1 MRKVLL
7 ICFLFVYNA
16 SPAQLLFG
24 DRCIGTWKGMMH
36 IFQLGKLR
44 DSVEVKLTVVKDAT
58 HVWTDYLVGNKL
70 YSIFETQGVM
80 LTASYELRGEQM
92 IYEVTSGKKETVTHP
107 QVTTFGT
114 TSVQR
119 VNLTRMK

>member
-1 MRKVLL
+1 
-7 ICFLFVYNA
+7 
-16 SPAQLLFG
+16 
-24 DRCIGTWKGMMH
+24 MMH

>member
-1 MRKVLL
+1 MIKDYKLKL
-7 ICFLFVYNA
+7 KD
-16 SPAQLLFG
+16 G
-24 DRCIGTWKGMMH
+24 DRNLYVTDEGEG
-36 IFQLGKLR
+36 LEL
-44 DSVEVKLTVVKDAT
+44 
-58 HVWTDYLVGNKL
+58 TDYLVGNKL

-80 LTASYELRGEQM
+80 LTASYELRGEEM
-92 IYEVTSGKKETVTHP
+92 IFEVTSGKKATVTHP